1 MDKIN
6 DLLEYKNYFAAERRL
21 TGNPTPLQEAKPP
34 RCIFYNAMD
43 ISTPEFSI
51 VMPIYNQSEIIVGNL
66 ESILDHTKGTYE
78 IILIIDA
85 CSDASEDKVL
95 LWAASKT
102 LSSSFIRIIIIKSE
116 TPLFECAA
124 NNVGFTAA
132 RGKYLLEIQA
142 DMKMTEPGY
151 NLLLRRPFEV
161 LRNVIGVSGRCSH
174 GLKNGTA
181 TGRHGVNIEK
191 PYDASLS
198 NQIFYVNETCNRGPL
213 LLCHQKVKALGYL
226 DEQNFYLDNS
236 DHDLFARA
244 WADKKWICGYV
255 PIHFDSPIAEG
266 STRKPRDP
274 LNTRFLSLR
283 RERSNGG
290 FLAEFLHHGET
301 RMPSFLSLK

>member
-1 MDKIN
+1 
-6 DLLEYKNYFAAERRL
+6 
-21 TGNPTPLQEAKPP
+21 
-34 RCIFYNAMD
+34 
-43 ISTPEFSI
+43 
-51 VMPIYNQSEIIVGNL
+51 MPIYNQSSIIVGNL
-66 ESILDHTKGTYE
+66 ESVLAHTKGTFE
-78 IILIIDA
+78 LILIVDA
-85 CSDASEDKVL
+85 CSDDTETKVCAC
-95 LWAASKT
+95 AASKS
-102 LSSSFIRIIIIKSE
+102 LASSNCLRIIIIKSE

-124 NNVGFTAA
+124 DNIGFSIAQ
-132 RGKYLLEIQA
+132 GKYLLEIQA

-174 GLKNGTA
+174 GLKNGAA

-191 PYDASLS
+191 PYDASSS

-213 LLCHQKVKALGYL
+213 LLCHEKVKALGYL

-266 STRKPRDP
+266 STRKPRDA
-274 LNTRFLSLR
+274 LNAKFLDMR
-283 RERSNGG
+283 KERSNGG
-290 FLAEFLHHGET
+290 FLAEFLLNGEA